1 MSQIYLEC
9 VEGGSA
15 KFWQC
20 KVAGSSATITFGKI
34 GTSGQSQTKDFATPQ
49 AANDFAAKQRNLKM
63 QKGYVAKGKQA
74 AAKAGVAKAEAK
86 AKGKAGAKASAKAGA
101 KAAARAEPRSPAKRT
116 AEAPAA
122 ASPAKAARSS
132 SAGASPAKAARSS
145 SKGGKGKSVDS
156 MVPNASSL
164 SVYEDYSI
172 KLNQTH
178 IDANNNK
185 FYIIQA
191 LEGNGAFWA
200 WNRWGRV
207 GDPGQNKLMKF
218 TSADAA
224 IKEFSKKFREKT
236 GNAWENVGSFK
247 PINGKYTIVETEDGG
262 GADSAPM
269 GKLTEAQIKK
279 GQAVLEKL
287 KAELKKSK
295 SNETT
300 LDTLSSEFYSLI
312 PHNFGWKRPPGIKT
326 DKMLEE
332 KVELLKFYL
341 RMGFD
346 NVEDKKTLSPI
357 EGVLDLPVPP
367 SLDSAAKGICQP
379 VHVQSSLNSAEQL
392 ASKKAGKPAKSMTKH
407 HYGAILLYT
416 GNAIYTE
423 LNKALRDENRTKVR
437 KYFNYLRLF
446 FDAMDCLPKQ
456 RRTLWRGISVD
467 LYDHPQY
474 AVGKT
479 VTWWGVSST
488 TSDKSVAQ
496 NFAASCGKCTMLTLE
511 AKTAADISAL
521 SFYSNEK
528 ESLLLPGTMLKVKS
542 KKRNGDVTEITVEEV
557 GNALK

>member
-63 QKGYVAKGKQA
+63 QKGYVAKGKGA

-86 AKGKAGAKASAKAGA
+86 AKAKAGAKASAKAGA
-101 KAAARAEPRSPAKRT
+101 KAAARAEPRSPAKRS
-116 AEAPAA
+116 AEAP
-122 ASPAKAARSS
+122 
-132 SAGASPAKAARSS
+132 AGASPAKAARSS
-145 SKGGKGKSVDS
+145 GKAGKGRSVDS
-156 MVPNASSL
+156 FVPNASSL
-164 SVYEDYSI
+164 SVLEDYAI

-191 LEGNGAFWA
+191 LEGNGGFWA

-207 GDPGQNKLMKF
+207 GDGGQNKLIKF
-218 TSADAA
+218 SSADAA
-224 IKEFSKKFREKT
+224 IKEFAKKFREKT
-236 GNAWENVGSFK
+236 GNAWENVGSFT

-279 GQAVLEKL
+279 GQGVLDKL

-295 SNETT
+295 SNDTT

-346 NVEDKKTLSPI
+346 TVEDKKTLSPI

-379 VHVQSSLNSAEQL
+379 VHVQSCLKSADPL
-392 ASKKAGKPAKSMTKH
+392 AKKKAGKPVKPMTMH

-467 LYDHPQY
+467 LYDNPQY

-528 ESLLLPGTMLKVKS
+528 ESLLLPGTMLMVKS